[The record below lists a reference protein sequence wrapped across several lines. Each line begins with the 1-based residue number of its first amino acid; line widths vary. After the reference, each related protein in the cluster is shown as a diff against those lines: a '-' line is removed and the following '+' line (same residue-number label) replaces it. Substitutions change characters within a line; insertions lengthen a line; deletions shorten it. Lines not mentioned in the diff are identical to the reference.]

1 MKKTAI
7 AIAKNTQISPS
18 YDDLKTHNSAL
29 VSENEILK
37 HNLGILQR
45 ALFGTKSEKIEPI
58 TMEQLGLLSRL
69 ILVGIKAIQA
79 DPHCGNASLTGN
91 HLRGC
96 AQGVAKLAI
105 GKLGAQWRTGAKL
118 ARGLDDL
125 AFDLENMRE
134 RRVAALRR

>member
-1 MKKTAI
+1 MLWTRLPLSNRSSCGAGPYSRC
-7 AIAKNTQISPS
+7 AAPEFGVGHHQCRVPAAEFLQGRLER
-18 YDDLKTHNSAL
+18 DQAL
-29 VSENEILK
+29 GQL
-37 HNLGILQR
+37 L
-45 ALFGTKSEKIEPI
+45 
-58 TMEQLGLLSRL
+58 EQLGLLSRL

-79 DPHCGNASLTGN
+79 DPHRGNASLTGN

-96 AQGVAKLAI
+96 AHGVAKLAI